1 MAKVNLTRMDVA
13 ALLKLRGDID
23 NQLGARRQQLEEQLS
38 HLGVRQGGPGQGR
51 KGQVSSLKGRKVP
64 IKYRDKLSVLG
75 CRSLRH
81 AQGGSRVAQPNK
93 PRPKTAESTA
103 GAPYAI

>member
-1 MAKVNLTRMDVA
+1 MAKVSLTRMDVA

-23 NQLGARRQQLEEQLS
+23 NQLRARRQQLEEQLS

-64 IKYRDKLSVLG
+64 PM
-75 CRSLRH
+75 
-81 AQGGSRVAQPNK
+81 QSRPAPNE
-93 PRPKTAESTA
+93 T
-103 GAPYAI
+103 IF